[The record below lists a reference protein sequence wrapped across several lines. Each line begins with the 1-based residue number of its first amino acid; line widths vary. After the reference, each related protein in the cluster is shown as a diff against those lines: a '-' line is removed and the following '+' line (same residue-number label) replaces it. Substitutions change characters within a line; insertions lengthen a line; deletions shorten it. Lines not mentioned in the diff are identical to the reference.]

1 VAKPPARKTRSDTTV
16 PAHPGRKPRADA
28 ERNRR
33 NLLEA
38 AKASFAKSGAATS
51 LEEVARTAGVGIG
64 TLYRHFPTRDAL
76 VEQVYR
82 DAQDR
87 LFADAERLAKTHP
100 PLEALREWL
109 LLFVDYIATKKLM
122 HDLLATLAGGAAALQ
137 AQTKPRLEAA
147 ITSLVDRAK
156 ANGDI
161 KQDVAPFDLLFAI
174 GGLAYMG
181 TGSAW
186 EPRARRMIDILIA
199 GIKLFRTA
207 GHPLQRITIEPIID
221 LLGDALCT
229 EPIVEGQRARIVRL
243 R

>member
-1 VAKPPARKTRSDTTV
+1 VARSPAPKLRSQAESHGLKPQ
-16 PAHPGRKPRADA
+16 GRKPRADG
-28 ERNRR
+28 ERNRQR
-33 NLLEA
+33 LLDA

-76 VEQVYR
+76 VEHVYR
-82 DAQDR
+82 DALER
-87 LFADAERLAKTHP
+87 LAADAERLTKDEA

-137 AQTKPRLEAA
+137 AQTKPRLEGA

-156 ANGDI
+156 ASGDI
-161 KQDVAPFDLLFAI
+161 KSDVAPFDLLFAI

-181 TGSAW
+181 TGVEW
-186 EPRARRMIDILIA
+186 ESRGRKMVDILIA
-199 GIKLFRTA
+199 GIR
-207 GHPLQRITIEPIID
+207 
-221 LLGDALCT
+221 
-229 EPIVEGQRARIVRL
+229 RA
-243 R
+243 